1 MNARATA
8 GDGLDYLDEALV
20 VWAREIPDLDAVTE
34 GIVERI
40 HILAHDFNVSSDQTL
55 QEFGLDRRSFKMLSR
70 LRSFGPPYQRSAGML
85 ANDMQLSSGAM
96 TNRLDRM
103 EASGLIRRLPDPND
117 RRGTLVEPTDAGH
130 AAWDQAVGTQA
141 RREALIAAVL
151 TEKERD
157 QLHGLLRKL
166 MRAFPDADH
175 GLKLGS
181 SDATAAADATGT
193 ADGGRAVPRP

>member
-1 MNARATA
+1 MNARAA
-8 GDGLDYLDEALV
+8 GGDGLDYLDEALV
-20 VWAREIPDLDAVTE
+20 VWAREIPDLDPVTE

-40 HILAHDFNVSSDQTL
+40 HILAHDFNVSSEQTL
-55 QEFGLDRRSFKMLSR
+55 HEFALDRRSFKLLSR

-85 ANDMQLSSGAM
+85 ANDIQLSSGAM

-103 EASGLIRRLPDPND
+103 EAAGLIRRLPDPND
-117 RRGTLVEPTDAGH
+117 RRGTLVEPTATGH

-141 RREALIAAVL
+141 RREALIAGVL

-166 MRAFPDADH
+166 MRAFPDKDH
-175 GLKLGS
+175 GLKLGV
-181 SDATAAADATGT
+181 SDLSGG
-193 ADGGRAVPRP
+193 ADGSADPPT